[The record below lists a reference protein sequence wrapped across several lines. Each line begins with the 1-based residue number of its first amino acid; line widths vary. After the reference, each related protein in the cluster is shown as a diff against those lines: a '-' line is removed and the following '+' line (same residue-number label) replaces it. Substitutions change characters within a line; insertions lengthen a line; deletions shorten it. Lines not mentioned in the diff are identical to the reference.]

1 MRGEILMNF
10 HRVSG
15 LYDLMQPSYDQITV
29 LYVLAKNVIH
39 FPGPKSDFDCFY
51 NVFGGPGNSP
61 PDPLLFTTFPRKRC
75 QPPRTDPGYPTPGS
89 RMTVVKTNSLKIIT
103 IIIII

>member
-1 MRGEILMNF
+1 MRHEILMNF

-29 LYVLAKNVIH
+29 LYVLAKNVIP

-51 NVFGGPGNSP
+51 NVFGGPGNSLPDLPETVSGP
-61 PDPLLFTTFPRKRC
+61 PEQTLGSPRR
-75 QPPRTDPGYPTPGS
+75 GAG
-89 RMTVVKTNSLKIIT
+89 
-103 IIIII
+103 

>member
-29 LYVLAKNVIH
+29 LYVLAKNVIP
-39 FPGPKSDFDCFY
+39 FSRLQSPIL
-51 NVFGGPGNSP
+51 NVFITFLEAPGILRP
-61 PDPLLFTTFPRKRC
+61 IRRIPRKRC
-75 QPPRTDPGYPTPGS
+75 QPPQNRPWVPHAGEQDDGS
-89 RMTVVKTNSLKIIT
+89 
-103 IIIII
+103 

>member
-51 NVFGGPGNSP
+51 NVFGGPGNSQ
-61 PDPLLFTTFPRKRC
+61 PDLAESAGIPGNAVS
-75 QPPRTDPGYPTPGS
+75 PPRTDPGSPRRGAGW
-89 RMTVVKTNSLKIIT
+89 R
-103 IIIII
+103 

>member
-15 LYDLMQPSYDQITV
+15 LYDLMQPSYDQIIV

-39 FPGPKSDFDCFY
+39 FPGPKSDFDGFR
-51 NVFGGPGNSP
+51 NVFGGPGNS
-61 PDPLLFTTFPRKRC
+61 LLDLLRSAGSAVNSVR
-75 QPPRTDPGYPTPGS
+75 PPRTDPGFPTPGS
-89 RMTVVKTNSLKIIT
+89 RMTVATTNSLK
-103 IIIII
+103 

>member
-1 MRGEILMNF
+1 MRHEILMNL

-39 FPGPKSDFDCFY
+39 FPGPKSDFDF
-51 NVFGGPGNSP
+51 
-61 PDPLLFTTFPRKRC
+61 L
-75 QPPRTDPGYPTPGS
+75 
-89 RMTVVKTNSLKIIT
+89 
-103 IIIII
+103 

>member
-39 FPGPKSDFDCFY
+39 FPSPHSDFEGFC
-51 NVFGGPGNSP
+51 NVFGGPGNSLPDLLRSAPISSETVSGP
-61 PDPLLFTTFPRKRC
+61 PEQTLGSPRR
-75 QPPRTDPGYPTPGS
+75 GAG
-89 RMTVVKTNSLKIIT
+89 
-103 IIIII
+103 